1 MGYEYLLAGLPELK
15 AGVPSPISIDE
26 LLSQLEEQV
35 KNSDRSLLDQLRL
48 TPDSPEIDE
57 LLALYQDEN
66 TNDMDKPAWW
76 NEAVAVLSEAD
87 LRAALLYDKGM
98 RSNNTFVQR
107 WYSFNQDM
115 NNVLVAAICR
125 KHGFDVRKA
134 IVGNNEVAETLRT
147 HAQQKDFGL
156 TGIMDNYQDILD
168 LTAIDNLLER
178 EKRMDAL
185 RFNWLEQQTQ
195 FDTFTIEQVLAY
207 FLEAQ
212 MLQRWEVLTV
222 EQGEQVFR
230 SMVAD
235 MKKGVQIEN

>member
-1 MGYEYLLAGLPELK
+1 M
-15 AGVPSPISIDE
+15 
-26 LLSQLEEQV
+26 
-35 KNSDRSLLDQLRL
+35 
-48 TPDSPEIDE
+48 
-57 LLALYQDEN
+57 
-66 TNDMDKPAWW
+66 
-76 NEAVAVLSEAD
+76 
-87 LRAALLYDKGM
+87 
-98 RSNNTFVQR
+98 
-107 WYSFNQDM
+107 
-115 NNVLVAAICR
+115 
-125 KHGFDVRKA
+125 
-134 IVGNNEVAETLRT
+134 AETLRT